1 MNYRRA
7 FVISLTLSC
16 LLVAPWFALAEEQQ
30 ICRFHDHR
38 SFFGIDLEG
47 DGRKYAPDRQVDIKH
62 IKLDVTPDFAKR
74 TVSGT
79 TTLKF
84 APISKPLSELK
95 LDAVNLTVDDVR
107 SDVEIA
113 EVTNTG
119 ENLLIR
125 FKQAIPVDED
135 RFVEGVDEGG
145 EADDGQLRA

>member
-7 FVISLTLSC
+7 SVISLTLSC
-16 LLVAPWFALAEEQQ
+16 LLVAPWFAPAEEQQ

-38 SFFGIDLEG
+38 SAFGIDFEG

-62 IKLDVTPDFAKR
+62 IKIDVTPDFSKR

-95 LDAVNLTVDDVR
+95 LDAINLTVDDVR

-113 EVTNTG
+113 EDCRG
-119 ENLLIR
+119 L
-125 FKQAIPVDED
+125 AS
-135 RFVEGVDEGG
+135 
-145 EADDGQLRA
+145 LRKDFGCLS